1 VEAIPA
7 TVTIQVN
14 DVAPSTVIYT
24 PSTLTLTKDSAMT
37 SISPTSSGGTVTNWE
52 ITPALPAGLS
62 FDNSTGAIAGTP
74 TAVSNS
80 TTYTV
85 TATNSGGSAT
95 ATVTILV
102 NDAPPSGVT
111 YTPTSVN
118 LTKDVA
124 MTTLTPTAAGG
135 GAITSWSVSPAL
147 PAGLS
152 LNTTTGVIS
161 GTPTAVTPLTNYT
174 ITASNA
180 GGSNS
185 TIMTL
190 QVIDVVPT
198 IEYLPNDLSMTNNT
212 ASGDLPLSPTST
224 GAGTIV
230 SWSVS
235 PSLPS
240 GLALDASTGEITGTP
255 TELLVRTMFTVT
267 GTNSGG
273 SATAYINITIVDQ
286 VPTIEYLPND
296 LALTNNTAS
305 NDLPLSPTLTGS
317 GEFVTWSITPPLPAG
332 LAFNNTT
339 WCHHWN
345 TNRTH
350 GSQHVYDYCNQHWW
364 Y

>member
-1 VEAIPA
+1 
-7 TVTIQVN
+7 
-14 DVAPSTVIYT
+14 
-24 PSTLTLTKDSAMT
+24 MT

-317 GEFVTWSITPPLPAG
+317 G
-332 LAFNNTT
+332 
-339 WCHHWN
+339 
-345 TNRTH
+345 
-350 GSQHVYDYCNQHWW
+350 
-364 Y
+364 